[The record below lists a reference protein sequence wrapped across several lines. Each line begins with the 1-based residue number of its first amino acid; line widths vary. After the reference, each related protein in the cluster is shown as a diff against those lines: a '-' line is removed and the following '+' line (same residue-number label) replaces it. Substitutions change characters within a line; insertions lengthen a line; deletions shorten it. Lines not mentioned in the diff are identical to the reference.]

1 MPTEWY
7 IYYLV
12 NLVLLIVTVVDFYNP
27 DSEITKM
34 ALTKL
39 EKGPKQVSLTSVIN
53 SENMT
58 RFLREAG
65 ITYHALRT
73 KRFKP
78 DSHMDVSTFSIEDWI
93 SGSSHFAPSWRNLL
107 EVMKNVIYEN
117 ESDKDKDNIR
127 KKNRLKEVHV
137 HVAEGVEVYLCTQ
150 MYVQSSTSNAIPLTC
165 MWHKNKGRL
174 DGESLL

>member
-1 MPTEWY
+1 M
-7 IYYLV
+7 
-12 NLVLLIVTVVDFYNP
+12 DFYDP
-27 DSEITKM
+27 DSNMTKM

-39 EKGPKQVSLTSVIN
+39 EKGPKQVSLKSVLN

-78 DSHMDVSTFSIEDWI
+78 DSYMDISSFSIESWI

-107 EVMKNVIYEN
+107 EVMKNIVYES
-117 ESDKDKDNIR
+117 EPDKDKDNIE
-127 KKNRLKEVHV
+127 KKKRLKK
-137 HVAEGVEVYLCTQ
+137 VAENIEVYLKERQET
-150 MYVQSSTSNAIPLTC
+150 QSSTSSTMFK
-165 MWHKNKGRL
+165 MWCKSKDNL
-174 DGESLL
+174 DGESLI

>member
-1 MPTEWY
+1 MDLY
-7 IYYLV
+7 
-12 NLVLLIVTVVDFYNP
+12 DP
-27 DSEITKM
+27 DSNMTKM

-39 EKGPKQVSLTSVIN
+39 EKGPKQVSLKSVLN

-78 DSHMDVSTFSIEDWI
+78 DSYMDISSFNIESWI

-107 EVMKNVIYEN
+107 EVMKNIVYES
-117 ESDKDKDNIR
+117 EPDKDKDNIE
-127 KKNRLKEVHV
+127 KKKRLKK
-137 HVAEGVEVYLCTQ
+137 VAENIEVYLKERQET
-150 MYVQSSTSNAIPLTC
+150 QSSTSSTMFK
-165 MWHKNKGRL
+165 MWCKSKDNL
-174 DGESLL
+174 DGESLI

>member
-1 MPTEWY
+1 
-7 IYYLV
+7 
-12 NLVLLIVTVVDFYNP
+12 
-27 DSEITKM
+27 M

-39 EKGPKQVSLTSVIN
+39 EKGPKQVSLKSVLN

-78 DSHMDVSTFSIEDWI
+78 DSHMDVSAFSIENWI

-107 EVMKNVIYEN
+107 EVMKNLVYEN
-117 ESDKDKDNIR
+117 ESDKDKDNIK
-127 KKNRLKEVHV
+127 KKNRLKE
-137 HVAEGVEVYLCTQ
+137 VAEGVEVYLKE
-150 MYVQSSTSNAIPLTC
+150 MDVQSSTSNAIPHT
-165 MWHKNKGRL
+165 WQKSKGRL
-174 DGESLL
+174 DGELLL

>member
-1 MPTEWY
+1 MGSINYQGGEY
-7 IYYLV
+7 CLHNIM
-12 NLVLLIVTVVDFYNP
+12 LILIINFVITLVDFYNP
-27 DSEITKM
+27 DSDITKM

-39 EKGPKQVSLTSVIN
+39 EKGPKQVSLKSILN

-73 KRFKP
+73 KRFRP
-78 DSHMDVSTFSIEDWI
+78 DSHMDISTFSIENWI

-107 EVMKNVIYEN
+107 EVMKNLVYET
-117 ESDKDKDNIR
+117 DKDKDSIK
-127 KKNRLKEVHV
+127 KKNRLKE
-137 HVAEGVEVYLCTQ
+137 VAEGVEVYLKE
-150 MYVQSSTSNAIPLTC
+150 MDVQSSSNAIPF

>member
-1 MPTEWY
+1 M
-7 IYYLV
+7 
-12 NLVLLIVTVVDFYNP
+12 LILIINFVITLVDFYNP
-27 DSEITKM
+27 DSDITKM

-39 EKGPKQVSLTSVIN
+39 EKGPKQVSLKSILN

-73 KRFKP
+73 KRFRP
-78 DSHMDVSTFSIEDWI
+78 DSHMDISTFSIENWI

-107 EVMKNVIYEN
+107 EVMKNLVYET
-117 ESDKDKDNIR
+117 DKDKDSIK
-127 KKNRLKEVHV
+127 KKNRLKE
-137 HVAEGVEVYLCTQ
+137 VAEGVEVYLKE
-150 MYVQSSTSNAIPLTC
+150 MDVQSSSNAIPF